1 MTINPANDLAAGK
14 SYYVNVAPGAI
25 TDLSGNSFAGVAGTS
40 SFNFTV
46 AGTSVT
52 DDYPWSSST
61 TGIVTVNGTATSGA
75 IELVND
81 GDLFK
86 VNLVAGTTYVFDLVT
101 VAGGLSDPYLRLYS
115 PSVDLIKFDDD
126 SGTGVNAQ
134 ITYKATASGT
144 YYLGAEDYSSGIGAY
159 KISAATVNTAVDDYA
174 ANTSTTG
181 VVPVGG
187 QISGNI
193 EYASDEDWFKVALV
207 AGTTYTFELTGNDG
221 GGGTLGSGTS
231 HQPYLTLY
239 DTSGSY
245 MKATASGGTGGDPLL
260 PFTPTVSG
268 NYYLSAEDLYGSG
281 IGTYTIKAISHGSSV
296 DDYPSNTSTTGI
308 VPIGGLL
315 SGKLDYIGDED
326 WIKVTLQAGTS
337 YTFELTGTSGTFATS
352 SATQDLV
359 LRNSS
364 GSSVA
369 NKWSFGTAVNI
380 AYTPTVS
387 GTFYLSV
394 SDDRDTATGAY
405 TVKASTANH
414 PPTGTVTITGS
425 AVQGQ
430 TLIAANTLVD
440 EDGLGA
446 ITYQWKANGI
456 AISGGVGSTFT
467 LTEAQV
473 GKTVTVVASYT
484 DGNGVLENVASAASS
499 TIANINDALTG
510 SMTIIG
516 TPTQGQTLTASNT
529 LADLDG
535 MGVVSYQWK
544 AGGVAITGATSSTL
558 TLTQAQVGKTISVT
572 ASYTDG
578 HGTIESA
585 ASSASATVAN
595 VNDLPTG
602 EVSITGTPT
611 QGQTLTA
618 SNTLA
623 DLDGMGVVS
632 YQWKAGGVAI
642 TGATSSTLT
651 LAQAQVGKT
660 ISVTASYTDEY
671 GAIESV
677 ASSASATVANVND
690 LPTGDVTITGTPTQG
705 QTLTASNTLAD
716 LDGMGAVAYQWK
728 AGGVA
733 ITGVTSGTFTLT
745 SDEVGKI
752 ITVEARYTDGFG
764 TAEGKTSSATATVAS
779 SDTTPPTATAFSPVD
794 EASEVAVGSNIVVT
808 FSEPIARGTGNI
820 VLKTTAGVTVATYD
834 AATSANIDISGNT
847 LTINPS
853 SDLAKDTGYTVE
865 FAAGSVK
872 DTVGN
877 PYVGTTSYNFTTV
890 AGTASVI
897 TLSPATTS
905 ITEGDTGSQSL
916 NFTVTLSVASTSTV
930 TVNYAT
936 ANGTATAG
944 SDYTA
949 TSGTLSFAAGETSK
963 TITVSV
969 LGDKTV
975 ESNEN
980 FTLVLSSPSGA
991 TLGSTASATVTI
1003 IDNDSTTVLPSFT
1016 VPGTLGNDFF
1026 IPSGGNNYLGGGG
1039 SDTYI
1044 ISPYTLSGAV
1054 TAKITDTE
1062 GANVIQLVDGL
1073 TIASSS
1079 FYGNAAQLT
1088 LSNGASVQILGAA
1101 AFTYLVGANTPAG
1114 DTASSQT
1121 YAQFAAT
1128 LGASVPT
1135 SSTPV
1140 SGTTN
1145 FVVPAASGAAIQMLA
1160 EASVTLVG
1168 ISDMDAGLVQ

>member
-1 MTINPANDLAAGK
+1 MQYLVLKNSSGGF
-14 SYYVNVAPGAI
+14 VA
-25 TDLSGNSFAGVAGTS
+25 SES
-40 SFNFTV
+40 SF
-46 AGTSVT
+46 
-52 DDYPWSSST
+52 
-61 TGIVTVNGTATSGA
+61 GTA
-75 IELVND
+75 VN
-81 GDLFK
+81 
-86 VNLVAGTTYVFDLVT
+86 
-101 VAGGLSDPYLRLYS
+101 
-115 PSVDLIKFDDD
+115 I
-126 SGTGVNAQ
+126 
-134 ITYKATASGT
+134 
-144 YYLGAEDYSSGIGAY
+144 AY
-159 KISAATVNTAVDDYA
+159 
-174 ANTSTTG
+174 
-181 VVPVGG
+181 
-187 QISGNI
+187 
-193 EYASDEDWFKVALV
+193 
-207 AGTTYTFELTGNDG
+207 
-221 GGGTLGSGTS
+221 
-231 HQPYLTLY
+231 
-239 DTSGSY
+239 
-245 MKATASGGTGGDPLL
+245 
-260 PFTPTVSG
+260 TPTVSG
-268 NYYLSAEDLYGSG
+268 SFYLAVSDYRNAATGA
-281 IGTYTIKAISHGSSV
+281 YTIKASTYL
-296 DDYPSNTSTTGI
+296 DDFTATVATT
-308 VPIGGLL
+308 GLL
-315 SGKLDYIGDED
+315 SVGGQLTGSLEAASDED

-677 ASSASATVANVND
+677 ASSASATVANVNDLPTGDVTITGTPTQGQTLTTSNTLADVDGMGAVAYQWKAGGVAITGATSSTLTLAQAQVGKTISVTASYTDGHGTLESATSSTSATVANVND

-1140 SGTTN
+1140 NGTTN
-1145 FVVPAASGAAIQMLA
+1145 FQVPSVITPASAPAPATASTAATVPGTLGNKVDPVVKTIFQSI
-1160 EASVTLVG
+1160 
-1168 ISDMDAGLVQ
+1168 